1 MSTTAISADGTRIEV
16 QSTGQGPGIVILHG
30 AGISGREYT
39 RLAQRLGARLTVH
52 LYNRRGRSG
61 TAALTGH
68 ETPATD
74 IEDLGAVLD
83 ATSSTRIFG
92 HSGGAFVAMRAAL
105 QLPVTHVAVYDP
117 AVAISG
123 CDFPREFLAPFEE
136 AVAAGDTARAMA
148 IMGADINRDEL
159 AAKLPL
165 RAQVMMS
172 KAFLKTPIGARMSAL
187 IPTIAPELHRILDA
201 EAPASAYS
209 SITAAALIARGARSA
224 GYYGPICDA
233 LAAAIPGARQI
244 VIPKAAHNAAN
255 IAGPAF
261 VEPFA
266 QFFDQ
271 GESR

>member
-1 MSTTAISADGTRIEV
+1 M
-16 QSTGQGPGIVILHG
+16 ILHG

-39 RLAQRLGARLTVH
+39 RLAQRLGARFMVH
-52 LYNRRGRSG
+52 VYNRRGRSG
-61 TAALTGH
+61 TAALTGE

-74 IEDLGAVLD
+74 IDDLRAVLD
-83 ATSSTRIFG
+83 ATGSTRVFG
-92 HSGGAFVAMRAAL
+92 HSGGAFVAMQAAL
-105 QLPVTHVAVYDP
+105 ELSLSHVAVYDP

-123 CDFPREFLAPFEE
+123 CDFPREFLGPFE
-136 AVAAGDTARAMA
+136 AALADGDPARAMA
-148 IMGADINRDEL
+148 LMGADINRDDL
-159 AAKLPL
+159 AARLPL

-172 KAFLKTPIGARMSAL
+172 KAFLKTPIGARMGVL
-187 IPTIAPELHRILDA
+187 MPTIAPELHRILDA

-224 GYYGPICDA
+224 RYYGPICDA
-233 LAAAIPGARQI
+233 LAAAIPGARHI